1 MTYEEYRE
9 FWKKIHTN
17 PKDLDEILIKNWYN
31 NSEAGRYVS
40 NIETRIMHCINTHI
54 PVRTIDMKIYKEQ
67 AQINRYLKKYK
78 EMIKRKNDMEQDF
91 DVSSF
96 QI

>member
-9 FWKKIHTN
+9 FWKKIHTK
-17 PKDLDEILIKNWYN
+17 PKDLDEIVIRNWYN
-31 NSEAGRYVS
+31 NSEAGKYVS
-40 NIETRIMHCINTHI
+40 DIKTRIMRCINTHI

-91 DVSSF
+91 AC
-96 QI
+96 

>member
-9 FWKKIHTN
+9 YWRMVHTN
-17 PKDLDEILIKNWYN
+17 PEDLAEEIIRNWYN
-31 NSEAGRYVS
+31 NAEAGIYVS
-40 NIETRIMHCINTHI
+40 DIKTRIIHCINTHI

-78 EMIKRKNDMEQDF
+78 KMIKRKNDMEKDF
-91 DVSSF
+91 V
-96 QI
+96 